1 MQRGVVWLRG
11 SGHRS
16 PRGVVARVRGV
27 STTLHQPQRARQ
39 RGATA
44 HARLPAKQWSKAL
57 PGPEEALGGDVSE
70 EDPPVRPPLAV
81 VPQQRSQ
88 DHRSLPHHRLQAA
101 KDLLVVCEGG
111 G

>member
-1 MQRGVVWLRG
+1 M
-11 SGHRS
+11 
-16 PRGVVARVRGV
+16 ARVRGV
-27 STTLHQPQRARQ
+27 STTLHQPQRSKK

-44 HARLPAKQWSKAL
+44 HARLSATQRSEAL
-57 PGPEEALGGDVSE
+57 PGPEEALGGLVSE

-88 DHRSLPHHRLQAA
+88 DHRGLSNHRLQAA
-101 KDLLVVCEGG
+101 KDLRVVCEGG